1 VAATHEHEAGA
12 AGADDP
18 VTAADGSA
26 AAAGT
31 ATAPGRYGA
40 VLLLIVAAVV
50 APFLL
55 PGAVLGP
62 IATAALQ
69 TVTVLAALRASDSPA
84 ATVRVAV
91 LVLGGLLAVAVVAGL
106 VVLTLGAATGLL
118 LTATGLVTLAL
129 AAYVPVLIVGD
140 LVRHRL
146 VTLQTV
152 WAALCVYLLLGL
164 AFASLHLLIDGAQ
177 PGSYTRP
184 MDQETAIY
192 LSYVTLTT
200 VGFGDVTPLRGPAQA
215 ATLVEA
221 IGGQL
226 YLVSV
231 VAALVGS
238 LGRTRR

>member
-1 VAATHEHEAGA
+1 
-12 AGADDP
+12 
-18 VTAADGSA
+18 VTASDEAVPDA
-26 AAAGT
+26 EEPPQ
-31 ATAPGRYGA
+31 APGRYGV
-40 VLLLIVAAVV
+40 VLLLIVAAIV

-55 PGAVLGP
+55 PGGVLGP
-62 IATAALQ
+62 VATAALQ
-69 TVTVLAALRASDSPA
+69 AVAVLAALRASGPPA
-84 ATVRVAV
+84 ATVRFTVVA
-91 LVLGGLLAVAVVAGL
+91 LGGLLTIAVAAGI
-106 VVLTLGAATGLL
+106 VVLTLDAGTRILL
-118 LTATGLVTLAL
+118 HATGLVTLAL
-129 AAYVPVLIVGD
+129 AAYVPVLIVRD
-140 LVRHRL
+140 LARHRL

-164 AFASLHLLIDGAQ
+164 AFASVHLLIDAAG

-184 MDQETAIY
+184 LDSETAIY

-200 VGFGDVTPLRGPAQA
+200 VGFGDVTPVRGPAQA

-238 LGRTRR
+238 LGRTRG

>member
-1 VAATHEHEAGA
+1 
-12 AGADDP
+12 
-18 VTAADGSA
+18 VTAADEA
-26 AAAGT
+26 APGAEGT
-31 ATAPGRYGA
+31 PTAPGRYGA
-40 VLLLIVAAVV
+40 VLLLIVAAIV

-62 IATAALQ
+62 IATATLQ
-69 TVTVLAALRASDSPA
+69 AVTVLAALRASDAPA
-84 ATVRVAV
+84 ATVRVAGIA
-91 LVLGGLLAVAVVAGL
+91 LGGLLAVAVGAGL
-106 VVLTLGAATGLL
+106 VVLTLGAATAVL

-129 AAYVPVLIVGD
+129 AAYVPVLIVRD

-164 AFASLHLLIDGAQ
+164 AFASVHLLIDGAQ

-184 MDQETAIY
+184 LDQETALY

-200 VGFGDVTPLRGPAQA
+200 VGFGDVAPARGPAQA
-215 ATLVEA
+215 ATLLEA

-231 VAALVGS
+231 VAALVGN
-238 LGRTRR
+238 LGRTRN